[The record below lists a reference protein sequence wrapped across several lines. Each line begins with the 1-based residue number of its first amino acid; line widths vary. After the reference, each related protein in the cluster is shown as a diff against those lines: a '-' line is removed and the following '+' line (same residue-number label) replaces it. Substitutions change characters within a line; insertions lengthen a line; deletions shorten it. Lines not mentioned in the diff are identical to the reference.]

1 MIEIKYLLC
10 EAFRTKKSA
19 SKMLRVG
26 LKTLSSFAV
35 KLLSLENVQEKKTI
49 NYRTFSIEIKP
60 RIILRFTNAF
70 RNI

>member
-26 LKTLSSFAV
+26 LKSLFAV
-35 KLLSLENVQEKKTI
+35 KLLSLENVQEKTI

>member
-26 LKTLSSFAV
+26 LKSLSSFAV
-35 KLLSLENVQEKKTI
+35 KLLSLENVQEK
-49 NYRTFSIEIKP
+49 NY
-60 RIILRFTNAF
+60 
-70 RNI
+70 

>member
-35 KLLSLENVQEKKTI
+35 KLLSLENVQEKTI